1 MSGRAFPQQIGNLLR
16 SPMAMMPLWIVAG
29 TALYTLGWS
38 RLFEPFRLDTL
49 AFLAIAALLFVALA
63 TTSRMEVDAR
73 PGASLDRWALT
84 VIGVYFVG
92 AYIENG
98 GIPVIQIATGDDYDV
113 YGFGV
118 DGLHIFMLCFTGFYG
133 VRAWHVFLT
142 RGGMWNLAALAGIG
156 GLLLSIG
163 NRSAFSFLVFACA
176 VVFVR
181 LRRISAPVWA
191 GVILA
196 AIIFAFGFG
205 KFGDFRLSYQIEQAT
220 GEPGAP
226 DAVLAL
232 ARATDGFR
240 ESGLSPSWLWT
251 YMYFASPLANL
262 NSAFNLSGGRPCGQ
276 GRDRRE
282 ARGDPRNRRSRDHGL
297 SRRTQL
303 DRIYRLRHCSSR
315 RWGGRRDDDA
325 RFPGGVGGY
334 VRTSTARF
342 PRRGGRYGNPRDGY
356 LLLLLRKH
364 VGIYAAFGTARVP
377 SRASGILPCAPTY
390 PRPTSRERAS
400 PEMTTARHPEGR
412 RSRSQ
417 QVAQR
422 PIRTAAAPCT

>member
-1 MSGRAFPQQIGNLLR
+1 LTRPLRDFPSLSDLEMSGRAFPQQIGNLLR

-276 GRDRRE
+276 ECDVSAALVYDVLPDVIGVRLG
-282 ARGDPRNRRSRDHGL
+282 AILGIADPATTDFLVAPNL
-297 SRRTQL
+297 T
-303 DRIYRLRHCSSR
+303 
-315 RWGGRRDDDA
+315 A
-325 RFPGGVGGY
+325 
-334 VRTSTARF
+334 ST
-342 PRRGGRYGNPRDGY
+342 
-356 LLLLLRKH
+356 
-364 VGIYAAFGTARVP
+364 AFGTAVVAAGAVGGMMTLAFLAALGVMSARLLRDSPAGEVGMAILATVIFFCFFENMLVYTPLLGQLAFPLALAGYSRVRRRT
-377 SRASGILPCAPTY
+377 RAQP
-390 PRPTSRERAS
+390 
-400 PEMTTARHPEGR
+400 PESALHPK
-412 RSRSQ
+412 
-417 QVAQR
+417 
-422 PIRTAAAPCT
+422 